1 VLLFDERDA
10 ARAADFAGT
19 LARFD
24 AVVRFDDGLLA
35 DVTGRSVGTAV
46 DLRTPADVRRAEALA
61 VVGSG
66 GGGLSP
72 KSDKDDDD
80 PSDPSSSSS
89 PSSSPEQ
96 QSVVLA
102 DARDWAII
110 PAENLV
116 AAFQEARRRSA
127 ASYDAAVRKSTQ
139 EEEEE
144 EEGGRRKLP
153 RRPRPTPKLLVTSA
167 TADGALALLGAL
179 ESGVDGVVLRTG
191 DPGEVR
197 ALCAAVGEA
206 AAARASAFV
215 EEKRSSENNTND
227 DNDGEIQFEV
237 GVVSSVSPAGM
248 GDRVCVDVTVLLEPG
263 EGLLVGSFAAAALLV
278 HSEREGAQG
287 GGGEGGGGGK
297 SETNNEAYISPRPFR
312 VNAGAVHSYVAVPRS
327 RTAYLSELEAGSEVL
342 VVRPPMSW
350 NNDDDGG
357 GGGGESLTTTS
368 TTTSTTAVVGRAK
381 VERRPMTK
389 VEVRLAD
396 GSTCSAIL
404 QNAETVRVVAPRGG
418 RGGGFAASS
427 LPPPLLPP
435 APPST
440 AMTKPPR
447 RLAREDEEAL
457 RWAMDPS
464 SSASSSSSKSP
475 PPEKLAEEDEKT
487 LDWVM
492 GPSESSNSYPSSHPL
507 SPSSP
512 ALSATPTWSSTSS
525 SSDDEEENENNDDD
539 GNESDGAEELV
550 EGPPRRPYLLPKNDS
565 RAVAALRW
573 LLGGGGGGGGKRGG
587 KGGGDEEDGG
597 ARTRSSSSSFA
608 SPVFPSMK
616 WDPRETKGWTTVA
629 VTDLAPGQPVLVRRA
644 AAARHTGIEID
655 ESIVER

>member
-1 VLLFDERDA
+1 VPRSSARATTRSFSVRRARRRTSKGHDATSQQAWSSSSTSSTSSLPPQPLASSSPFLLPFRGPKTAAGSKNNNNKIVWVQPFTAEAAQAASEAGVRVLLFDERDA

-248 GDRVCVDVTVLLEPG
+248 GDRVCVDVTVLL
-263 EGLLVGSFAAAALLV
+263 
-278 HSEREGAQG
+278 
-287 GGGEGGGGGK
+287 
-297 SETNNEAYISPRPFR
+297 
-312 VNAGAVHSYVAVPRS
+312 
-327 RTAYLSELEAGSEVL
+327 
-342 VVRPPMSW
+342 
-350 NNDDDGG
+350 
-357 GGGGESLTTTS
+357 
-368 TTTSTTAVVGRAK
+368 
-381 VERRPMTK
+381 
-389 VEVRLAD
+389 
-396 GSTCSAIL
+396 
-404 QNAETVRVVAPRGG
+404 
-418 RGGGFAASS
+418 
-427 LPPPLLPP
+427 
-435 APPST
+435 
-440 AMTKPPR
+440 
-447 RLAREDEEAL
+447 
-457 RWAMDPS
+457 
-464 SSASSSSSKSP
+464 
-475 PPEKLAEEDEKT
+475 
-487 LDWVM
+487 
-492 GPSESSNSYPSSHPL
+492 
-507 SPSSP
+507 
-512 ALSATPTWSSTSS
+512 
-525 SSDDEEENENNDDD
+525 
-539 GNESDGAEELV
+539 
-550 EGPPRRPYLLPKNDS
+550 
-565 RAVAALRW
+565 
-573 LLGGGGGGGGKRGG
+573 
-587 KGGGDEEDGG
+587 
-597 ARTRSSSSSFA
+597 
-608 SPVFPSMK
+608 
-616 WDPRETKGWTTVA
+616 
-629 VTDLAPGQPVLVRRA
+629 
-644 AAARHTGIEID
+644 
-655 ESIVER
+655 